1 MVNAHYPKLKPEAV
15 VYYIF
20 FSNLAF
26 YLSLD
31 SFLFRLF
38 EITFFD
44 HFCTVLIKQKPE
56 RIWKIKNH
64 ILDMLLKKMTML
76 FLLQNILTIRTITLN
91 RSISIAFG
99 IKLL

>member
-20 FSNLAF
+20 FTNLAF

-31 SFLFRLF
+31 SFLLRLF

-44 HFCTVLIKQKPE
+44 YFYTILVKLKPE

-64 ILDMLLKKMTML
+64 IWDMLLKEKKS
-76 FLLQNILTIRTITLN
+76 NDN
-91 RSISIAFG
+91 VIATPEYFNDTYYH
-99 IKLL
+99 IKPKYFSSFWH

>member
-20 FSNLAF
+20 FTNLAF

-31 SFLFRLF
+31 SFLLRLL

-44 HFCTVLIKQKPE
+44 YFYTILVKLRPE
-56 RIWKIKNH
+56 II
-64 ILDMLLKKMTML
+64 
-76 FLLQNILTIRTITLN
+76 
-91 RSISIAFG
+91 
-99 IKLL
+99 

>member
-64 ILDMLLKKMTML
+64 ILDMLLKKNDNVIFTPEYFNDMYYH
-76 FLLQNILTIRTITLN
+76 
-91 RSISIAFG
+91 
-99 IKLL
+99 IKPKYFNSFWH